1 MGSFE
6 VFAAIVFF
14 ILGYIIVSAV
24 WPKRSAER
32 ADSGSAAVDAHLDAA
47 NGTSTAWHEVLGVS
61 PDATAED
68 IRQAY
73 SLQMS
78 KYHPDKVAELGPE
91 IQRVA
96 QQMTQRL
103 HVAYEQA
110 LKSRQ

>member
-24 WPKRSAER
+24 WPKRSSEQTN
-32 ADSGSAAVDAHLDAA
+32 SGSAASDAHLDAPG
-47 NGTSTAWHEVLGVS
+47 GTSTAWHEVLGVN
-61 PDATAED
+61 PDATIED

-103 HVAYEQA
+103 NVAYEQA

>member
-14 ILGYIIVSAV
+14 ILGYVIVSAV
-24 WPKRSAER
+24 WPRRR
-32 ADSGSAAVDAHLDAA
+32 APEP
-47 NGTSTAWHEVLGVS
+47 NGTTAAWHEILEVA
-61 PDATAED
+61 PDATIED

-73 SLQMS
+73 SSQMS

-96 QQMTQRL
+96 KQMTERL
-103 HVAYEQA
+103 NVAYEQA

>member
-24 WPKRSAER
+24 WPKRSPGQTN
-32 ADSGSAAVDAHLDAA
+32 SGSAAPDAPG
-47 NGTSTAWHEVLGVS
+47 GTSTAWHEVLGVS

-91 IQRVA
+91 IQRLA

-103 HVAYEQA
+103 NVAYEQA

>member
-32 ADSGSAAVDAHLDAA
+32 ADCGSAAADAHAA

-96 QQMTQRL
+96 QQMAQRL

>member
-1 MGSFE
+1 
-6 VFAAIVFF
+6 
-14 ILGYIIVSAV
+14 
-24 WPKRSAER
+24 
-32 ADSGSAAVDAHLDAA
+32 
-47 NGTSTAWHEVLGVS
+47 VS

-110 LKSRQ
+110 LKSRL

>member
-6 VFAAIVFF
+6 AFAAIVFF

-24 WPKRSAER
+24 WPKRSPGQAN
-32 ADSGSAAVDAHLDAA
+32 SGSAAPDSHLDAPS
-47 NGTSTAWHEVLGVS
+47 GTSTAWHEVLGVS

-91 IQRVA
+91 IQSVA
-96 QQMTQRL
+96 RQMTQRL
-103 HVAYEQA
+103 NVAYEQA